1 MTWPSKARAVA
12 LRGGMRSWA
21 AAMKSFAE
29 DVVDVGGGEE
39 IPVEGGGDFGA
50 EALGLEDLKFL
61 FGVEGAEGCVGR
73 DA

>member
-1 MTWPSKARAVA
+1 
-12 LRGGMRSWA
+12 
-21 AAMKSFAE
+21 MKSFAE